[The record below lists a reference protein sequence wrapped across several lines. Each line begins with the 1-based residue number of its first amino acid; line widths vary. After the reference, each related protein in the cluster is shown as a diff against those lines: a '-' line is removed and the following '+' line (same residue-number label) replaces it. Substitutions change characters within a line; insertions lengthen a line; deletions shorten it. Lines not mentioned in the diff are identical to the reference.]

1 VRAQLDPART
11 HIPLDSL
18 QANVFGQVI
27 VGSTFAA
34 VGPQCS
40 AEQVN
45 SRQFDL
51 EADNHIVD

>member
-1 VRAQLDPART
+1 VRAQLDPARR
-11 HIPLDSL
+11 IF
-18 QANVFGQVI
+18 AGFAAGKRI
-27 VGSTFAA
+27 WAVGSTFAA